1 MANASSLTNCH
12 KQKLPWS
19 NNSKKA
25 INVFKHRLEHLSI
38 SSWCCLQE
46 FHQRPKKNTK
56 QPINKTIHFGMM
68 KNCNQAASRTQKP
81 EMPISGIKP
90 DS

>member
-19 NNSKKA
+19 NNCKKA
-25 INVFKHRLEHLSI
+25 INVLEHRLEHLSI

-46 FHQRPKKNTK
+46 FHQKPQKE
-56 QPINKTIHFGMM
+56 KTTHQQNYPLWNDE
-68 KNCNQAASRTQKP
+68 NCNQAASRTQKP
-81 EMPISGIKP
+81 EMPIS
-90 DS
+90 